1 MDLTGGKSGSWSKL
15 GSEAQTEGWD
25 QPTMVLNLGDK
36 DDFHLRA
43 TVVHEFGHVFGLGH
57 EHQRLENPKEVCK

>member
-1 MDLTGGKSGSWSKL
+1 
-15 GSEAQTEGWD
+15 
-25 QPTMVLNLGDK
+25 MVLNLGDK